1 MKIHFCGANRE
12 VTGSC
17 HVVELDNG
25 FTFAMDVGLYQGHD
39 DDMKKFNETWLY
51 PPANVDCVV
60 LSHAHIDHIGRL
72 PKFHKDGFSGN
83 IFCTHAT
90 RSLSAILL
98 MDSAMIQEREAEY
111 SNKKWLKKGIKYHT
125 RIMEPLYVPD
135 DVPPVLDQMISYGYD
150 KWFNIHEDVQV
161 KYIDAG
167 HILGSASVNIKIREN
182 GKETKLAFSGD
193 IGRPNRPIL
202 RDPVPMD
209 PADIILTESTYGDR
223 LHDSAPEDSN
233 QLQAIIHE
241 TCIVNKGKLIIPA
254 FSVGRTQE
262 IIYMMDQMANAGKI
276 HNVKVYVDSPLAVN
290 ATSIYIAHTECYDAE
305 LMKYLLKDE
314 NPFGFNGLTYIKNVD
329 ESKALNESNE
339 PCVIISASGMANA
352 GRVQHHIINNVE
364 KPNTTIL
371 IVGYCA
377 PGTPGRMLRDG
388 VSTLTLHG
396 QTKVVNAQIKVMDS
410 FSAHGDR
417 DEMTAFLMNQKDK
430 SKKIFLVHG
439 DEDAIISFKAH
450 LESNGFSNIEMP
462 RLGDSFEWS

>member
-1 MKIHFCGANRE
+1 MKIHFCGANKE

-17 HVVELDNG
+17 HIVELDNG
-25 FTFAMDVGLYQGHD
+25 FTFMMDCGMYQGHD

-51 PPANVDCVV
+51 PPASVDCVV
-60 LSHAHIDHIGRL
+60 LSHGHIDHIGRL
-72 PKFHKDGFSGN
+72 PRFTKDGFAGN
-83 IFCTHAT
+83 IYCTHAT
-90 RSLSAILL
+90 RSLSSILL

-111 SNKKWLKKGIKYHT
+111 SNKKWLKKGIQYHS
-125 RIMEPLYVPD
+125 RITDPLYVPD

-161 KYIDAG
+161 KYVDAG
-167 HILGSASVNIKIREN
+167 HILGSASVNVKIREN
-182 GKETKLAFSGD
+182 GKETTIGFTGD

-209 PADIILTESTYGDR
+209 PADIVITESTYGDR

-233 QLQAIIHE
+233 KLEEIIRH
-241 TCIVNKGKLIIPA
+241 TCIENRGKLIIPA

-262 IIYMMDQMANAGKI
+262 IIYMMDQMASAGKI

-290 ATSIYIAHTECYDAE
+290 ATSIYIAHTECYDE
-305 LMKYLLKDE
+305 DLMKYLLKDE
-314 NPFGFNGLTYIKNVD
+314 NPFGFNGLTYIKNVE

-352 GRVQHHIINNVE
+352 GRIQHHIINNVE
-364 KPNTTIL
+364 KPSTTIL

-388 VSTLTLHG
+388 VSTMTLHG
-396 QTKVVNAQIKVMDS
+396 QTKVVNAKIEVMDS

-417 DEMTAFLMNQKDK
+417 NEMTDFLMNQKDK
-430 SKKIFLVHG
+430 AKKIFLVHG
-439 DEDAIISFKAH
+439 DEDAMIAFKAH
-450 LESNGFSNIEMP
+450 LEGVGFSNIEMP
-462 RLGDSFEWS
+462 NLGESVAI

>member
-1 MKIHFCGANRE
+1 
-12 VTGSC
+12 
-17 HVVELDNG
+17 
-25 FTFAMDVGLYQGHD
+25 
-39 DDMKKFNETWLY
+39 
-51 PPANVDCVV
+51 
-60 LSHAHIDHIGRL
+60 
-72 PKFHKDGFSGN
+72 
-83 IFCTHAT
+83 
-90 RSLSAILL
+90 
-98 MDSAMIQEREAEY
+98 
-111 SNKKWLKKGIKYHT
+111 
-125 RIMEPLYVPD
+125 
-135 DVPPVLDQMISYGYD
+135 
-150 KWFNIHEDVQV
+150 
-161 KYIDAG
+161 
-167 HILGSASVNIKIREN
+167 
-182 GKETKLAFSGD
+182 
-193 IGRPNRPIL
+193 
-202 RDPVPMD
+202 
-209 PADIILTESTYGDR
+209 
-223 LHDSAPEDSN
+223 
-233 QLQAIIHE
+233 
-241 TCIVNKGKLIIPA
+241 
-254 FSVGRTQE
+254 
-262 IIYMMDQMANAGKI
+262 
-276 HNVKVYVDSPLAVN
+276 YVDSPLAVN

-439 DEDAIISFKAH
+439 DEDAMISFKAH

>member
-1 MKIHFCGANRE
+1 MKIHFCGANKE

-17 HVVELDNG
+17 HIIELDNG
-25 FTFAMDVGLYQGHD
+25 FTFMMDCGMYQGHD

-51 PPANVDCVV
+51 PPASVDCVV
-60 LSHAHIDHIGRL
+60 LSHGHIDHIGRL
-72 PKFHKDGFSGN
+72 PRFTKDGFAGN
-83 IFCTHAT
+83 IYCTHAT
-90 RSLSAILL
+90 RSLSSILL

-111 SNKKWLKKGIKYHT
+111 SNKKWLKKGIQYHS
-125 RIMEPLYVPD
+125 RITDPLYVPD

-150 KWFNIHEDVQV
+150 KWFNIHEDVQI
-161 KYIDAG
+161 KYVDAG
-167 HILGSASVNIKIREN
+167 HILGSASVNVKIREN
-182 GKETKLAFSGD
+182 GKETTIGFTGD

-209 PADIILTESTYGDR
+209 PADIVITESTYGDR

-233 QLQAIIHE
+233 KLEEIIRH
-241 TCIVNKGKLIIPA
+241 TCIENRGKLIIPA

-262 IIYMMDQMANAGKI
+262 IIYMMDQMASAGKI

-290 ATSIYIAHTECYDAE
+290 ATSIYIAHTECYDE
-305 LMKYLLKDE
+305 DLMKYLLKDE
-314 NPFGFNGLTYIKNVD
+314 NPFGFNGLTYIKNVE

-352 GRVQHHIINNVE
+352 GRIQHHIINNVE
-364 KPNTTIL
+364 KPSTTIL

-388 VSTLTLHG
+388 VSTMTLHG
-396 QTKVVNAQIKVMDS
+396 QTKVVNAKIEVMDS

-417 DEMTAFLMNQKDK
+417 NEMTDFLMNQKGK
-430 SKKIFLVHG
+430 AKKIFLVHG
-439 DEDAIISFKAH
+439 DEDAMIAFKAH
-450 LESNGFSNIEMP
+450 LEGVGFSNIEMP
-462 RLGDSFEWS
+462 NLGESVAI